1 MKRALAAFAPTAIL
15 SLGCSFAFVC
25 PAFAEDKP
33 ADSKSVPAAVAD
45 EEGFVSLFNG
55 KDFSGWHKEGG
66 EATYEIDGDQIVGK
80 VGPGPNTF
88 LCTDKL
94 YGDFIFKCELKLD
107 IPGNS
112 GIQFRSEIN
121 DKGKVFGYQM
131 EVDPSD
137 RKWAGG
143 IYDESRRGWLYPLTG
158 KPEAQAAFKVDDWNE
173 YVIECRGPHIRTYVN
188 GVPCA
193 DLLDAMTLKG
203 LIALQVHSGKEGQ
216 IRWRNIR
223 IKDLGVTDWKP
234 LFNGEDLSGW
244 RTIGGGEWKVEDG
257 AIVGT
262 ATQETK
268 EFGHLV
274 ADGEWSDF
282 AIRVLYKADK
292 GNSGLYFRVEEE
304 GNLGVAGFQA
314 EIDPEKD
321 AGGLYESGGRAW
333 VVQPK
338 PEDVKK
344 WYKPGEWN
352 EMTVIAIG
360 DRVAV
365 HVNGQK
371 SAEIQN
377 DPGRKSGKIAL
388 QVHADQDVKVSFQ
401 EVEIIDLSQ
410 QE

>member
-1 MKRALAAFAPTAIL
+1 MLRALAACAPTAIL
-15 SLGCSFAFVC
+15 SLASFALALPVS
-25 PAFAEDKP
+25 AQEAV
-33 ADSKSVPAAVAD
+33 AAAPAAS
-45 EEGFVSLFNG
+45 EEGFVPLFNG

-66 EATYEIDGDQIVGK
+66 QATYEIDGDQIVGK

-158 KPEAQAAFKVDDWNE
+158 HPEAQAAFKVDDWNE
-173 YVIECRGPHIRTYVN
+173 YVIEARGPHLKTFVN

-193 DLLDAMTLKG
+193 DLLDAMTLEG

-223 IKDLGVTDWKP
+223 IKDLGKTEWTSLFDGDDLAGWKKSGGGDWK
-234 LFNGEDLSGW
+234 
-244 RTIGGGEWKVEDG
+244 VADG

-262 ATQETK
+262 ATKDEK
-268 EFGHLV
+268 RHGFLV
-274 ADGEWSDF
+274 SEKAYSDF
-282 AIRVLYKADK
+282 AVRVVYQANA
-292 GNSGLYFRVEEE
+292 GNSGVFLRFPNFE
-304 GNLGVAGFQA
+304 AGDLALQA

-321 AGGLYESGGRAW
+321 AGGLYESGQGGRGW

-338 PEDVKK
+338 PEDAKK
-344 WYKPGEWN
+344 WYKPGTWN

-360 DRVAV
+360 DRVV
-365 HVNGQK
+365 VQVNGQK
-371 SAEIQN
+371 SAET
-377 DPGRKSGKIAL
+377 DKAGGKAGPIAL
-388 QVHADQDVKVSFQ
+388 QLHAGQDMDVKFKSV
-401 EVEIIDLSQ
+401 EVIDLSQ
-410 QE
+410 PK

>member
-1 MKRALAAFAPTAIL
+1 MMRAFAAFAPTAIL
-15 SLGCSFAFVC
+15 SLGCSLVLAL
-25 PAFAEDKP
+25 P
-33 ADSKSVPAAVAD
+33 AVAD
-45 EEGFVSLFNG
+45 EKPAAAAAASEEGFVPLFNG

-66 EATYEIDGDQIVGK
+66 QATYEIDGEEIVGK
-80 VGPGPNTF
+80 VGPGANTF

-94 YGDFIFKCELKLD
+94 YGDFIFKCELKLE

-158 KPEAQAAFKVDDWNE
+158 HPEAQAAFKVDDWNE
-173 YVIECRGPHIRTYVN
+173 YVIEARGPHLKTFVN

-193 DLLDAMTLKG
+193 DLLDAMTLEG

-223 IKDLGVTDWKP
+223 IKDLGKTEWTS
-234 LFNGEDLSGW
+234 LFDGEDLAGW
-244 RTIGGGEWKVEDG
+244 KKSGGGEWKVTDG

-262 ATQETK
+262 STK
-268 EFGHLV
+268 DEKEYGFLTS
-274 ADGEWSDF
+274 DKSYSDF
-282 AIRVLYKADK
+282 AVRVVYQANA
-292 GNSGLYFRVEEE
+292 GNSGVFLRF
-304 GNLGVAGFQA
+304 LGIESGGLMLQA

-321 AGGLYESGGRAW
+321 AGGLYESGQGGRGW

-344 WYKPGEWN
+344 WYKPGTWN

-360 DRVAV
+360 DRVV
-365 HVNGQK
+365 VQVNGQK
-371 SAEIQN
+371 SAETDQA
-377 DPGRKSGKIAL
+377 GGKAGPIAL
-388 QVHADQDVKVSFQ
+388 QLHAGQDMDVKFKSV
-401 EVEIIDLSQ
+401 EVIDLSGQ
-410 QE
+410 K